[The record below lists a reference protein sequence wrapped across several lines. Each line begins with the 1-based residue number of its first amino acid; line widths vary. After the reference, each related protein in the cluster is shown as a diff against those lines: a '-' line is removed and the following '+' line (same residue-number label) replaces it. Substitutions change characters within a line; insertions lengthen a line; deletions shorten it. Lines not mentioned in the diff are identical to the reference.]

1 VQQRA
6 VEPTESVVIFQVLP
20 DGWAETHP
28 DPLFETLV
36 LELGDRAPSYL
47 GYDFQLLDW
56 YLR

>member
-1 VQQRA
+1 
-6 VEPTESVVIFQVLP
+6 VIFQVLP